1 MLIGLTG
8 RPGVG
13 QDVVADYLARAHAF
27 ITTPHITDDA
37 ATEHEAGHH
46 VLVLDISSQIEAQEV
61 YARAGVIV
69 HLLDPSM
76 PSFGPTNG
84 IVLRAIDREIDA
96 TRGGFRAFD
105 VLDALVGEAEF
116 LSA

>member
-8 RPGVG
+8 QPGTG
-13 QDVVADYLARAHAF
+13 QDLVADYLMRTHAF
-27 ITTPHITDDA
+27 ITTPHITDEVVI
-37 ATEHEAGHH
+37 EHDAGHH
-46 VLVLDISSQIEAQEV
+46 ILVLDVSSQIEAQEV
-61 YARAGVIV
+61 YARSGVIV

-96 TRGGFRAFD
+96 TRGSFRAFD

-116 LSA
+116 LS

>member
-8 RPGVG
+8 LPGSG
-13 QDVVADYLARAHAF
+13 QGLVADYLMRTHAF
-27 ITTPHITDDA
+27 ITTPSVTDDA
-37 ATEHEAGHH
+37 VTEHDAGHH
-46 VLVLDISSQIEAQEV
+46 VLVLDVPSQIEAQEI
-61 YARAGVIV
+61 YARGGVIV
-69 HLLDPSM
+69 HVVDPVM

-84 IVLRAIDREIDA
+84 IVLRALDREINA
-96 TRGGFRAFD
+96 ASGSFRAFD